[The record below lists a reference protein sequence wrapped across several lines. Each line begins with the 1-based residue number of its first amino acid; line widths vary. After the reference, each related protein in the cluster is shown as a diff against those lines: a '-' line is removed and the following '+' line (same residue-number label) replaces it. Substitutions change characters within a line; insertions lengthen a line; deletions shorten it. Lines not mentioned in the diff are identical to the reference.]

1 MEKILNV
8 SSVATAS
15 DGNKTKEVKEMNVS
29 KILRPDELP
38 FDCPPDL
45 ELAINELIAAL
56 ERDERLNLDCYL
68 DEVQGSARSVSEE
81 NDRWICDYYVYG
93 GWKRG

>member
-1 MEKILNV
+1 MEKSLNV

-38 FDCPPDL
+38 F
-45 ELAINELIAAL
+45 
-56 ERDERLNLDCYL
+56 RLP
-68 DEVQGSARSVSEE
+68 SRP
-81 NDRWICDYYVYG
+81 
-93 GWKRG
+93 